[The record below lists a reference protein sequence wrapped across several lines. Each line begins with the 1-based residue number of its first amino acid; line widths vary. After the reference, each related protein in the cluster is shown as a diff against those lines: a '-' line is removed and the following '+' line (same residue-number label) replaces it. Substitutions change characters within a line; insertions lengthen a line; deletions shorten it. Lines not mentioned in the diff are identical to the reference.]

1 MKMDAESRKILPLS
15 NGGDED
21 DVFEAVN
28 RRIGGKLDEDGDG
41 GMESRRLSPVL
52 YREKLVK
59 SFNGRGFLK
68 VRNLAKISRPK
79 KSDSKKKKKKTV
91 DGEGEEE
98 GGRWRGSTRLLLLDE
113 RYANSG
119 VEDLPEAV
127 KILEA
132 VLPKGMIIPSAFET
146 VGHISHLNLRE
157 EHLTYKKVIAQLL
170 NSCSSNVTT
179 MLLSY

>member
-98 GGRWRGSTRLLLLDE
+98 VKRIGKNDFVVVEVVGEESDE
-113 RYANSG
+113 
-119 VEDLPEAV
+119 EDL
-127 KILEA
+127 
-132 VLPKGMIIPSAFET
+132 S
-146 VGHISHLNLRE
+146 
-157 EHLTYKKVIAQLL
+157 
-170 NSCSSNVTT
+170 
-179 MLLSY
+179 